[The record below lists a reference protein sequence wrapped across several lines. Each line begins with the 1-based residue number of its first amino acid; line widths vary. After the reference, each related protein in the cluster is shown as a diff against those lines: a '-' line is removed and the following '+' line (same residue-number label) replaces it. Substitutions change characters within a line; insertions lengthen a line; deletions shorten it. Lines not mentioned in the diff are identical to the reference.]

1 MLMAIPAFA
10 GGSSDVYG
18 EGQANILNG
27 QVNLDT
33 VWSQLDTTID
43 GVNEDVTATATAVG
57 NTATIITFADS
68 DVTNQQNASGMVGSD
83 VNADIS
89 NVGGNAWLTASTVC
103 NAVDIS
109 TDPQMTKVHS
119 SQICSSPDP
128 VAGVNAQVNNV
139 AGTVGIDAQAVGNQ
153 FAIDTNAT
161 KFPLSNFQKT
171 TGGVNANVNATVHN
185 VGAAAVSA
193 TAVGNTAQIIHY

>member
-1 MLMAIPAFA
+1 MAIPAFA
-10 GGSSDVYG
+10 GGSNDVYG

-68 DVTNQQNASGMVGSD
+68 DVTNHQDASGMVGSD
-83 VNADIS
+83 INAEIS

-139 AGTVGIDAQAVGNQ
+139 AGTVGIEAQAVGNQ